1 MIQIIAHWQGDW
13 SLIDKEVTPYN
24 THIAISEMIDGWLI
38 LLDDTDELDAL
49 EIAME
54 EQDNLSI
61 TGAFNMDGSV
71 FLYGNGVRDYTIT
84 KYTDKLHPKKV
95 YDENGDLV
103 SETPYDEITAL
114 DKQVNLIAGHNNRI
128 LN

>member
-13 SLIDKEVTPYN
+13 DLIDKEVTPYH
-24 THIAISEMIDGWLI
+24 THIPISEMIDGWLI
-38 LLDDTDELDAL
+38 LLNEKDELDAL
-49 EIAME
+49 EEAME
-54 EQDNLSI
+54 EQGDISI

-71 FLYGNGVRDYTIT
+71 FLYGNGKRDYTIT
-84 KYTDKLHPKKV
+84 KYKDKLHPKRV

-103 SETPYDEITAL
+103 SETPYTEEEAL
-114 DKQVNLIAGHNNRI
+114 DKQVNLIAGHQERI